1 MRRNWIWATFFIL
14 ASCSGF
20 RPPALPQAKLDA
32 DSYLNFAQQLEIS
45 GDLTGAS
52 HNYESAY
59 QQYRSIGDR
68 EGQLASRSGIG
79 RIALEN
85 GDLTS
90 YETELRTMEQF
101 AALHGEYLDC
111 YPLLLKIHKLMNE
124 KDYASISRVAVAKPN
139 YPKEETLQ
147 LKIAKLQADSYLRQA
162 TPAQA
167 TELEKLSKEHYEHL
181 KKRKSANTELISSAW
196 YALAYY
202 HFSSGNPGPAQ
213 GLAEKAAD
221 WDYRFGDFRAYGHS
235 LWLMAQIAVSRQDF
249 ANARSYYDRALGI
262 FTELADAPS
271 IDRIN
276 QEQSALKGDR

>member
-1 MRRNWIWATFFIL
+1 MHHNWLWAALFIL
-14 ASCSGF
+14 SGCSGF

-32 DSYLNFAQQLEIS
+32 DSYLNFAQQLEVS
-45 GDLTGAS
+45 GDLQGAS
-52 HNYESAY
+52 HNYDSAY
-59 QQYRSIGDR
+59 QQYRAIGDR

-90 YETELRTMEQF
+90 YATELKSMEQF

-124 KDYASISRVAVAKPN
+124 KDYASVSQLATAKSNFPE
-139 YPKEETLQ
+139 EETLQ

-167 TELEKLSKEHYEHL
+167 TELEKLTKQHYKDL

-202 HFSSGNPGPAQ
+202 HYSSGNPGPAQ

-221 WDYRFGDFRAYGHS
+221 WDYRFGDFKAYGHS

-249 ANARSYYDRALGI
+249 QNARSYYDRALGI
-262 FTELADAPS
+262 FIELADTPV
-271 IDRIN
+271 IDKIK
-276 QEQSALKGDR
+276 QEQSTLKGEK